1 MKIILV
7 DDHTYVREGIK
18 KIIVENFPLAE
29 VTDISDG
36 ETLLKKLIKEDF
48 DLILLD
54 ITMAGMS
61 GLDALKRLKE
71 LKPAIPVLTLTMHP
85 PEQYAIRA
93 FQAGAS
99 GYLTKD
105 SPPDELVKAINQL
118 RSGYKYI
125 TPQVA
130 ELLAQN
136 IGIDHQKAPH
146 ESLSNRELD
155 ILRLLSE
162 GKSIS
167 EIGTQLNISIN
178 TVSTFKSR
186 ILEKMNMRN
195 IAELIKYVIE
205 HKIFG

>member
-18 KIIVENFPLAE
+18 KIIVENFPLVE

-71 LKPAIPVLTLTMHP
+71 LKPGIPVLTLTMHP